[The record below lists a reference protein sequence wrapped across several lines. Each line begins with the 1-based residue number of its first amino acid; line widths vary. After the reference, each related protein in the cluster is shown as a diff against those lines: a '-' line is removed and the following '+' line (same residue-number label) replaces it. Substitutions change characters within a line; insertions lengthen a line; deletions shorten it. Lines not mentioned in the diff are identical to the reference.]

1 MVVMPLTM
9 IVNKYILVLFKFY
22 NFIKYINIW
31 NPLFNYLQKTKIING
46 AKNMS
51 SFCASIELYLY
62 TVF

>member
-22 NFIKYINIW
+22 NYKIYQYLEPN
-31 NPLFNYLQKTKIING
+31 FNYLQKTKIING
-46 AKNMS
+46 AKNIS